1 MVVSDSSMA
10 GSVLKRL
17 AEEKGLTGKKLAK
30 AIGVAPETVSRHMN
44 NRTHMSKVDAAKYA
58 EVLGVTA
65 NLFIAD
71 EQRIQIKGSLD
82 NTHAV
87 SLYNSLNSR
96 VIVGNC
102 YLPEHLIAFQYPP
115 ELESWMRGRILF
127 INGKHV
133 EDGKVSDKIQRNL
146 SICKIKDED
155 VIRLCIPYPVANFGG
170 ETYDPNFR
178 QKWHLLNPYISQAN
192 AVEQLAPVALDWGTH
207 VIIAIQNPSDLYMTI
222 QKT

>member
-17 AEEKGLTGKKLAK
+17 AEEKGFSGKKLAK

-58 EVLGVTA
+58 EVLGVTP
-65 NLFIAD
+65 NLFIVD
-71 EQRIQIKGSLD
+71 EQRIPIKGFLD
-82 NTHAV
+82 NTHTV
-87 SLYNSLNSR
+87 SLYNSLNSK

-115 ELESWMRGRILF
+115 ELESWMRGRLLF

-133 EDGKVSDKIQRNL
+133 EDGIVSDKIQRNL
-146 SICKIKDED
+146 SICKIRDEET
-155 VIRLCIPYPVANFGG
+155 IRLCIPYPLANFGI
-170 ETYDPNFR
+170 ESYDPNFR

-192 AVEQLAPVALDWGTH
+192 SIEHIAPVALDWGTH
-207 VIIAIQNPSDLYMTI
+207 VMIALQNPSDLYMTI
-222 QKT
+222 HNT